1 MKILDYASNSS
12 RWVRGG
18 LENTTNVVLSNS
30 NVTLVT
36 PSSSPRVLDE
46 EVVLSVKGTISDG
59 EDTVV
64 EVGSATLGDDTTVVH
79 LEDALVSLDGNRD
92 WSLGDGSHQ
101 ILAGGVWGNILVSL
115 DLTNTFG
122 SLILALSPEVVGSS
136 VWVVSLEHDL
146 VGLGIFESVI
156 HETTIAALVNLVAVN
171 ELLLGEGD
179 ELTSGLEVSTLK
191 STSGGE

>member
-64 EVGSATLGDDTTVVH
+64 EVGSTSGGDDTT
-79 LEDALVSLDGNRD
+79 G
-92 WSLGDGSHQ
+92 
-101 ILAGGVWGNILVSL
+101 
-115 DLTNTFG
+115 
-122 SLILALSPEVVGSS
+122 
-136 VWVVSLEHDL
+136 
-146 VGLGIFESVI
+146 VGLEG
-156 HETTIAALVNLVAVN
+156 
-171 ELLLGEGD
+171 ELIGFNGNGDWLLGKSSFHLGG
-179 ELTSGLEVSTLK
+179 GLSYISE
-191 STSGGE
+191 